1 MNWTKEQELA
11 INETG
16 KSIIVSAGAGSGKT
30 AVLTN
35 RVVEKIKNG
44 TDIRRLLILTFTN
57 LAASEMKDRI
67 MKKLKEEKLNEQLKY
82 LSSAY
87 ITTFDSFTLSL
98 VKKYHT
104 LLNLSKD
111 ISIMDNSIETLKL
124 NEIVDS
130 VFDKYYNDSKFT
142 NFIESFSSKTDDN
155 IKEVI
160 KNLYSKVSTIVDS
173 DYLDNYI
180 SEYYSESYITNIID
194 KYLSIINLTIL
205 EIKDNYNNL
214 VKYVDDKYL
223 STFNLEPLLDSTDY
237 DSIKSALELIGS
249 PRKNNN
255 CDPLF
260 KEYKDEISNLIKKL
274 ENLVRFS
281 NIDEIR
287 GTYLSTR
294 DNVEVIIRILKEIDR
309 VFSEYKNKYN
319 LYTFSDIALLGIK
332 LLKENSTVRK
342 EVMNSFDEIMIDEY
356 QDTSDIEEEFI
367 SLISNN
373 NLYMVG
379 DIKQSIYRFRNA
391 NPKIFKD
398 KYNSGIFK
406 IDLLKNFRSRSEV
419 LNNINLI
426 FNLIMDSE
434 IGDAEYKESHQMYYG
449 NSRYDKESKQDY
461 NMEILTYDKSLN
473 KDYNTDEIEAFTVAL
488 DIKNKIDNKYQ
499 ILDKDTYRD
508 ALYSDFCIIM
518 DRGTSFDLYKKVFE
532 YLGIPL
538 EQIKNEKLT
547 VGDDIIVLKNL
558 LSLIIKVYEN
568 NLDNEF
574 KYYFVSIA
582 RSYLYRLSDEE
593 IFDIVS
599 SNSFKD
605 TDIYKTCKSIDI
617 SEMSSLDLL
626 NTVIDKFNIYSKLIT
641 TNNIKESIIRLDYLK
656 TLSTSLS
663 KLGYTPVMFTEY
675 LSDMILD
682 GSIEYSLNS
691 GESNSVRILN
701 IHKSKGLEY
710 NVCYYTGLSKRINE
724 SDIKAKFLVGNS
736 NNIIIPYINDGLEE
750 TIEKDIFLFD
760 ENKESISEKIRLLYV
775 ALTRAKEKI
784 IIVSPIEEKDSF
796 DTLVPKVR
804 RLGYKRLSDMLESIY
819 TVLKPYIK
827 IIDLDKLNLTK
838 DYEDIKVKDYKDKIG
853 KSNIKITLKEN
864 NITYNVVSSDKY
876 SKEANKLITL
886 EEYENMK
893 YGTKLHYEFENED
906 FKTTTN
912 PNILKFLKHID
923 INYINC
929 YKEYEFMY
937 YVDNIVKH
945 GIIDLMLEYDD
956 HIDIIDYK
964 TNDIED
970 EHYKEQ
976 LKGYKEYISTL
987 TNKDI
992 NIYLY
997 SIAQDKLEKIK
1008 EI

>member
-67 MKKLKEEKLNEQLKY
+67 MKKLKDENLNEQLKY

-104 LLNLSKD
+104 LLNVSKD
-111 ISIMDNSIETLKL
+111 ISIMDSSIETLKL
-124 NEIVDS
+124 NEIVDN
-130 VFDKYYNDSKFT
+130 VFDKYYSDTKFT

-155 IKEVI
+155 VKEIIKT
-160 KNLYSKVSTIVDS
+160 LYSKVSTIVDD

-180 SEYYSESYITNIID
+180 SKYYSESYITSIID
-194 KYLSIINLTIL
+194 KYLEIINLTVL

-223 STFNLEPLLDSTDY
+223 SVFNLEPLLESNDY
-237 DSIKSALELIGS
+237 DSIKSSLELIGS

-260 KEYKDEISNLIKKL
+260 KEYKDEISNLLKKL

-281 NIDEIR
+281 SIDEIR
-287 GTYLSTR
+287 GTYLSTK
-294 DNVEVIIRILKEIDR
+294 DNVEVIINILKEIKNK
-309 VFSEYKNKYN
+309 FNEYKNNYN

-332 LLKENSTVRK
+332 LLKENDSVRK
-342 EVMNSFDEIMIDEY
+342 EVTDSFDEIMIDEY

-449 NSRYDKESKQDY
+449 NTRYDEPSNQDY

-488 DIKNKIDNKYQ
+488 DIKNKIDSKYQ
-499 ILDKDTYRD
+499 ILDEDTYRD
-508 ALYSDFCIIM
+508 ATYSDFCIIM

-582 RSYLYRLSDEE
+582 RSYLYRLPDEE

-599 SNSFKD
+599 SNRFID
-605 TDIYKTCKSIDI
+605 TELYKTCKSIDI

-626 NTVIDKFNIYSKLIT
+626 NMVIDKFNIYSKLIT
-641 TNNIKESIIRLDYLK
+641 TSNIKESIIRLDYLK
-656 TLSTSLS
+656 TLSNSLS

-691 GESNSVRILN
+691 GKSNSVRILN

-760 ENKESISEKIRLLYV
+760 ENKESISEKIRLFYV

-784 IIVSPIEEKDSF
+784 IIVSPLEEKDSY
-796 DTLVPKVR
+796 DTLVPKVK

-819 TVLKPYIK
+819 PVLTPYIK
-827 IIDLDKLNLTK
+827 TIDLDKLNLSK

-853 KSNIKITLKEN
+853 KSSIKINLKEN

-876 SKEANKLITL
+876 SKETNKLITL

-929 YKEYEFMY
+929 YKEYEFIY
-937 YVDNIVKH
+937 YVDNTVKH
-945 GIIDLMLEYDD
+945 GIIDLMLEYND

-964 TNDIED
+964 TNDISD
-970 EHYKEQ
+970 EEYKKQ
-976 LKGYKEYISTL
+976 LSGYKDYISTI
-987 TNKDI
+987 TDKDI

-997 SIAQDKLEKIK
+997 SIIQDKLERL
-1008 EI
+1008 